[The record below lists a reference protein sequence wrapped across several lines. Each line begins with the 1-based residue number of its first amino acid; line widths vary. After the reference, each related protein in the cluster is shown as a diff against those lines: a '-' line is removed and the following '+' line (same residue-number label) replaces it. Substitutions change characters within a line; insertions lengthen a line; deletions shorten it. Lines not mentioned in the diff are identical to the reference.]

1 MPDID
6 IDIAQRLTDLA
17 VEAGPFFF
25 AILVLVYL
33 ARRAGADY
41 REVHERIKPR
51 RAAPEEIAARRRIY
65 YANWAVGF
73 LLVLLAAGW
82 WLYSRSVPEA
92 PVVFQF
98 AISGLSDQDQL
109 RPTDDIT
116 YARIVTNYT
125 GGDSAPP
132 KTYYFLRMSSKRVAD
147 RNVIQISFTCL
158 DPDDR
163 VDGIIDVGPDANGQR
178 LSIEREQGRIKKIGD
193 DRVSVKRMGPIAA
206 DTLRSPEE
214 NVLRLTR
221 MDGRRGWQQPWRGD
235 QKRVLTRVEEAP
247 LISRADWRSTTET
260 SAPTP

>member
-41 REVHERIKPR
+41 REVHERLKPR
-51 RAAPEEIAARRRIY
+51 RAAPEEVAARRRIY

-73 LLVLLAAGW
+73 LLVFLAAGW

-92 PVVFQF
+92 PVLFQF
-98 AISGLSDQDQL
+98 AISNVRNQDQL
-109 RPTDDIT
+109 RTTDDIT
-116 YARIVTNYT
+116 YWRIVTNHT
-125 GGDSAPP
+125 GGDSDAP
-132 KTYYFLRMSSKRVAD
+132 KTYYFLRMSSKRLAD
-147 RNVIQISFTCL
+147 RSVIQISFTCL

-193 DRVSVKRMGPIAA
+193 DRVSVKRMGSI
-206 DTLRSPEE
+206 DTLRFPEE
-214 NVLRLTR
+214 NVPRLTR
-221 MDGRRGWQQPWRGD
+221 MDGRGGWQRPWRGD
-235 QKRVLTRVEEAP
+235 QEQMLARVEKASP
-247 LISRADWRSTTET
+247 ISRADWRSTTET
-260 SAPTP
+260 SASTP